1 MRKRARID
9 ECELEIVHVAPS
21 DNIVIIYYQKA
32 YETYSVLK
40 VWEYLIWVSYW
51 RGIAALLLKLGLQT
65 LFFYLEVL

>member
-21 DNIVIIYYQKA
+21 DNIVIYYQKA
-32 YETYSVLK
+32 SETYSVLK